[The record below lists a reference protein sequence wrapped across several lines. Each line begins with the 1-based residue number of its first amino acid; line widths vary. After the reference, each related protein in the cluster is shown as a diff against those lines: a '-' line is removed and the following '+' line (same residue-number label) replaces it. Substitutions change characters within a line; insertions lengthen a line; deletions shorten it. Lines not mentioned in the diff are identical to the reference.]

1 MIRPVEGM
9 TIRRPPE
16 TACRQDPTSHAGR
29 THGAGATNTAACME
43 HLWSRA
49 GANGREAA
57 RIDASLGGLGQARI
71 VAVGCR
77 QLRAQGYGKEGVDG
91 SSPSEGLQLSPA

>member
-1 MIRPVEGM
+1 MIRPVEGV

-43 HLWSRA
+43 HLWNVMKKGLLA
-49 GANGREAA
+49 G
-57 RIDASLGGLGQARI
+57 DT
-71 VAVGCR
+71 
-77 QLRAQGYGKEGVDG
+77 LR
-91 SSPSEGLQLSPA
+91 